1 MSAEPSL
8 RARARI
14 GLVTGCALLAIATS
28 ADAQQAPALTH
39 SSRLLRGTRAECEQR
54 AEAVFRAEGLT
65 VGHTGQYWAM
75 GLRAPFHV
83 DVDCLAAADGNT
95 WATLFVAGNASGLAV
110 EALRDRLIRAIES
123 PLTQTSAAPGLIRA
137 TNTGGDTRKV
147 CGHTVS
153 RAVFDKWQQMEG
165 ENGLLGCAYSDEREA
180 KDSPTGTVGTVVTF
194 SKPGGAIYHATA
206 GRHMGEVH
214 EVHGLIGQKY
224 GELGGSGSW
233 LGFPISDE
241 TPHSVGR
248 QSSFEGGYIIYNRLR
263 GTTTAFPRGR

>member
-1 MSAEPSL
+1 MSAEPSF

-14 GLVTGCALLAIATS
+14 GLVTGCALLAIATF

-54 AEAVFRAEGLT
+54 AEAVFRAEGFT
-65 VGHTGQYWAM
+65 VGNTGQYWAM
-75 GLRAPFHV
+75 ALRGPFHL

-95 WATLFVAGNASGLAV
+95 WATLFVAGNATGLAV

-123 PLTQTSAAPGLIRA
+123 PVAPTSAPGLIPA
-137 TNTGGDTRKV
+137 MNAGGDTRKL

-153 RAVFDKWQQMEG
+153 RAVFDKWQQMGG
-165 ENGLLGCAYSDEREA
+165 ENGDLGCALGDERQAEG
-180 KDSPTGTVGTVVTF
+180 SPTGTVGTVVIF

-214 EVHGLIGQKY
+214 EVQGLIGQKY
-224 GELGGSGSW
+224 AELGGSRSW
-233 LGFPISDE
+233 LGFPISGE
-241 TPHSVGR
+241 TPHTAGR
-248 QSSFEGGYIIYNRLR
+248 QSSFEGGYIIWNRLR
-263 GTTTAFPRGR
+263 GTTTAYPRAR